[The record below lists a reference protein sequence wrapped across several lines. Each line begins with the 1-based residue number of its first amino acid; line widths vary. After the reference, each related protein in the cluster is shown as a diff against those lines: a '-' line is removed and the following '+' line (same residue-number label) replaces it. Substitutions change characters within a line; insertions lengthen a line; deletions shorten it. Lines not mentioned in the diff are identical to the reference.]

1 MFKNHSKSLIEI
13 HEKLVGKT
21 RWVKSSVFTLHQWYQ
36 KKTVPAIET
45 FLKYI
50 SIIVIERRGT
60 TVVVLSFCG
69 GFLAKLVELY
79 KFVPLC

>member
-21 RWVKSSVFTLHQWYQ
+21 MWVKSSVFALHQWHQ

-45 FLKYI
+45 F
-50 SIIVIERRGT
+50 
-60 TVVVLSFCG
+60 
-69 GFLAKLVELY
+69 
-79 KFVPLC
+79 

>member
-1 MFKNHSKSLIEI
+1 MGEVKRFYATSVVPKKN
-13 HEKLVGKT
+13 
-21 RWVKSSVFTLHQWYQ
+21 
-36 KKTVPAIET
+36 VPAIET